1 MHNRLESNVKA
12 EMPDYSHEDD
22 LKVTRELLEQ
32 INKVLI
38 E

>member
-1 MHNRLESNVKA
+1 MHKRLESNVKA
-12 EMPDYSHEDD
+12 EMHDYSHEDD

-32 INKVLI
+32 KDKVLI